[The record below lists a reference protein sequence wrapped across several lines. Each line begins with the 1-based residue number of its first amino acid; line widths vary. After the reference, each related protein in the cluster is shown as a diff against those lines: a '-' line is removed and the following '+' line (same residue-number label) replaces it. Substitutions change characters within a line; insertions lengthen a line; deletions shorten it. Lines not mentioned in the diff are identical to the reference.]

1 MHRKYIGQIYT
12 DSLVHDEEALKY
24 LVSTVGEDH
33 VILGSD
39 YPFPLGEHHPGKLI
53 DSIQDWDSELKVEF
67 AQAIGEIASATL
79 GPSFPQDKL
88 LAANAVK
95 LLNLDRSKYQ
105 PRAEPEEPTEEPT
118 EDRLDGDSLPTFPAT
133 S

>member
-24 LVSTVGEDH
+24 LVSTVGEDR

-53 DSIQDWDSELKVEF
+53 DSVQDWDSELKVRRKFVCKPE
-67 AQAIGEIASATL
+67 TR
-79 GPSFPQDKL
+79 P
-88 LAANAVK
+88 AVAG
-95 LLNLDRSKYQ
+95 SK
-105 PRAEPEEPTEEPT
+105 PLE
-118 EDRLDGDSLPTFPAT
+118 
-133 S
+133 